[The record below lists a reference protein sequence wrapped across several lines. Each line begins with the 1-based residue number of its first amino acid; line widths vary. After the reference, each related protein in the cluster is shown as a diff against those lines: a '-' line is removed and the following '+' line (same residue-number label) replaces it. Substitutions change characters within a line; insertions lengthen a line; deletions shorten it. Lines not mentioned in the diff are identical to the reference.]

1 MTHVVQYVAIYVGG
15 KTQQDFRKSLF
26 SLLDM
31 SPFED
36 RESKLNPLPANF
48 PKWDNLE
55 EEGG

>member
-1 MTHVVQYVAIYVGG
+1 MQYVAIHVGG
-15 KTQQDFRKSLF
+15 KTQQDFRKSLL